1 MAVEVLQLF
10 FLTSFKINVILLIIK
25 NARDSEIFEKALFPS
40 SVFKKMLWIDFISS
54 KYTVQVS
61 NMINWALLLTS
72 MYDF

>member
-40 SVFKKMLWIDFISS
+40 SVFKKML
-54 KYTVQVS
+54 
-61 NMINWALLLTS
+61 
-72 MYDF
+72 